1 MQLALLVIKTHQLDM
16 LKDFYEALGLSFVV
30 EKHGKGPEHY
40 SCDLDGTVMEIYPLP
55 EGGQLPDTTT
65 RLGFRVK
72 RLDDVVKH
80 LEGNHTPILNPPKR
94 NDFGYFAVVKD
105 PDGRMVVL
113 YEG

>member
-1 MQLALLVIKTHQLDM
+1 MQLALLVIKTHQIDM
-16 LKDFYEALGLSFVV
+16 LKDFYQALGLSFIV
-30 EKHGKGPEHY
+30 EKHGNGPEHY

-55 EGGQLPDTTT
+55 EGGPLADTTT

-72 RLDDVVKH
+72 NLENVVEY
-80 LEGNHTPILNPPKR
+80 LEGNHTPVINRPKR

-113 YEG
+113 YEA